1 MKTVA
6 TVAFPILGFPIPLTI
21 EVLPSWTGSSPF
33 ISPFIYT
40 VLELLRSPLT
50 SGAPRKSQFQIRG
63 SRRR

>member
-21 EVLPSWTGSSPF
+21 EVLPSWTRSSPF
-33 ISPFIYT
+33 IYI

-50 SGAPRKSQFQIRG
+50 SGAPRKS
-63 SRRR
+63 